1 MDGFAP
7 IRLATEVSTPRP
19 SPEDAVAVVPVEKR
33 DARNAANEPEAQPRI
48 PEPPPSSFK
57 ARLNYDRERAEVYV
71 EILDPQTGDVIQT
84 LPPDQAA
91 EEYAPLRESG
101 SLLDA
106 LA

>member
-7 IRLATEVSTPRP
+7 IRLATEISAPRP
-19 SPEDAVAVVPVEKR
+19 SVEDAVAVVPVAQREMQEET
-33 DARNAANEPEAQPRI
+33 EPQPQLKLS
-48 PEPPPSSFK
+48 EPPPASFK

>member
-7 IRLATEVSTPRP
+7 IRLATEISAPRP
-19 SPEDAVAVVPVEKR
+19 SAEDAVAVVPVER
-33 DARNAANEPEAQPRI
+33 GESQDEPEPQAQPRI
-48 PEPPPSSFK
+48 PEPPPASFK